1 MKQTLIQLSQ
11 NYMAALRTF
20 LKSGVNAGLQ
30 PALTLG
36 RQAVTMGVD
45 TLGLARMH
53 EYAMSTL
60 NLTSRKESLT
70 RRAEHFFTEAITPI
84 VETHRAARQNQ
95 TDLHQLKETL
105 ARRTRELAATN
116 RQLKHGIRRRKSV
129 EVALK
134 KCGIDYARL
143 LKSSLHV
150 QQGLRQ
156 LTHQVIS
163 AQEEER
169 KKISHE
175 LQDEVAQTLLG
186 INVRM
191 LSLKQKSQVNTK
203 GFKEEIASTQRLVAK
218 SAKSV
223 RRAARNFGKI

>member
-134 KCGIDYARL
+134 KCGIDYGRL

-191 LSLKQKSQVNTK
+191 LTLKQKSQLNTK